1 MKTLKESILDDIET
15 SIDKMDNNVK
25 HIKFVKDLLSG
36 DINKFDERVNDIKNA
51 CNPRKRIKSNRSLKE
66 GKRYIRLPYH
76 DNITKYG
83 YARDVNAY
91 KHYIEFAEPHRWD
104 SASESVDIMIYGR
117 DGKWTTAISNHIVL
131 SAHGWDVEYSMV
143 YELPEE
149 YDFVF
154 DLLYKEINN
163 K

>member
-15 SIDKMDNNVK
+15 SMDKMDNNVK

-36 DINKFDERVNDIKNA
+36 DINKFDERVNDIKQA
-51 CNPRKRIKSNRSLKE
+51 CNPRKRIKSNSALKE
-66 GKRYIRLPYH
+66 GKRYVRLPYQ

-91 KHYIEFAEPHRWD
+91 KHYIEFAEPHRKD
-104 SASESVDIMIYGR
+104 SSGDIMIYGR
-117 DGKWTTAISNHIVL
+117 DGKWMTSVSSHIVL
-131 SAHGWDVEYSMV
+131 SSNGWDMDYSLV
-143 YELPEE
+143 YEIPEE

-163 K
+163 Q